1 MNEQDRHQ
9 TARDL
14 LGYIDASPS
23 PWHAVA
29 NAMEILDRRGFQ
41 RLREAETWD
50 LHPGRAYYV
59 VRDDSSLIAF
69 RIGDAALEDA
79 GFRIVGAHTDSPGFR
94 VKPNAAHAKG
104 PLAALGT
111 EIYGGPILA
120 TFADRDLTL
129 AGRVFVRDEHA
140 ESGVSPRLVHFDR
153 PLLRLPNL
161 AIHMNRDVNREGL
174 KFDYQEQLPLFLS
187 ALSEELPPE
196 QKFRR
201 LLAEQAGADPEELVS
216 WGLAVADTQAGAFW
230 GPENE
235 FIANS
240 QLDNLASC
248 HAALAALPEE
258 TADAGVAVAALFDH
272 EEVGS
277 ESYKG
282 AAGNFLESILARIA
296 EELSLSEG
304 QYRAALARSWLL
316 SADMAH
322 ATHPHFPSH
331 HEPQHPV
338 KVNEGPVI
346 KINAAQR
353 YATDELGEA
362 YFARLCEETGIPCQK
377 YIHRN
382 DLPCGSTIGPMMA
395 ARLGLRTVDVGNPM
409 WAMHSLRES
418 AGTFDHGALIRV
430 LETFY
435 TTGRGGVGRTLG
447 VLP

>member
-1 MNEQDRHQ
+1 MNEQDRRQ
-9 TARDL
+9 TAQDL
-14 LGYIDASPS
+14 LDYIDASPS

-29 NAMEILDRRGFQ
+29 NAMEALERRGYQ
-41 RLREAETWD
+41 RLWEEETWD
-50 LHPGRAYYV
+50 LLPGRAYYV

-69 RIGDAALEDA
+69 RIGNAALEDA

-94 VKPNAAHAKG
+94 VKPNAAFAKG
-104 PLAALGT
+104 PLAVLGT

-120 TFADRDLTL
+120 TFTDRDLTL
-129 AGRVFVRDEHA
+129 AGRVFVRDKDA
-140 ESGVSPRLVHFDR
+140 ETGVSPVLVNFAR

-161 AIHMNRDVNREGL
+161 AIHMNREVNKEGL
-174 KFDYQEQLPLFLS
+174 KLDYQEQLPLFLS

-196 QKFRR
+196 RQFRR
-201 LLAEQAGADPEELVS
+201 LLAEQAGVKEEDLVS
-216 WGLAVADTQAGAFW
+216 WGLAVADTQPGAFW
-230 GPENE
+230 GPDNE
-235 FIANS
+235 FLADS
-240 QLDNLASC
+240 QVDNLASC

-282 AAGNFLESILARIA
+282 AAGNFLESVLARIA
-296 EELSLSEG
+296 EELELSEG
-304 QYRAALARSWLL
+304 GYRSALARSWLL

-322 ATHPHFPSH
+322 ATHPHYPGH

-362 YFARLCEETGIPCQK
+362 FFVHLCEASGVPHQR

-418 AGTFDHGALIRV
+418 AGALDHGALIRV

-435 TTGRGGVGRTLG
+435 TTGQGGVGGSLDI
-447 VLP
+447 LP

>member
-1 MNEQDRHQ
+1 MTEQDRRDTSQ
-9 TARDL
+9 DL
-14 LGYIDASPS
+14 LDYIDASPS

-29 NAMEILDRRGFQ
+29 NAAADLDRRGYH
-41 RLREAETWD
+41 RLSEDAGWD
-50 LHPGRAYYV
+50 LQPGEGYYV

-69 RIGDAALEDA
+69 RIGDAPLSEA
-79 GFRIVGAHTDSPGFR
+79 GFRIVGGHTDSPGFR
-94 VKPNAAHAKG
+94 VKPKAAHAKG
-104 PLAALGT
+104 PLAALGV
-111 EIYGGPILA
+111 EVYGGPILA
-120 TFADRDLTL
+120 SFADRDLTL
-129 AGRVFVRDEHA
+129 AGRVMVRDGSA
-140 ESGVSPRLVHFDR
+140 RDGVSPRLVSFGR
-153 PLLRLPNL
+153 PLVRLPNL
-161 AIHMNRDVNREGL
+161 AIHMNREVNREGL

-196 QKFRR
+196 RRFRE
-201 LLAEQAGADPEELVS
+201 LLAEQAGVATDDLRS
-216 WGLAVADTQAGAFW
+216 WGLAVADTQPGAFW
-230 GPENE
+230 GADDE
-235 FIANS
+235 FIADS

-282 AAGNFLESILARIA
+282 AAGNFLEGVLERIA
-296 EELSLSEG
+296 GGLGLDGE
-304 QYRAALARSWLL
+304 QYRQALAGSWLL

-322 ATHPHFPSH
+322 AYHPAWPRH
-331 HEPQHPV
+331 HDDQHQV
-338 KVNEGPVI
+338 RVNGGPVI

-362 YFARLCEETGIPCQK
+362 YFAQLCEAVDIPCQK

-409 WAMHSLRES
+409 WAMHSVRES
-418 AGTFDHGALIRV
+418 AGAFDHGALIRV
-430 LETFY
+430 LEAFY
-435 TTGRGGVGRTLG
+435 IEGADGPGSDLA

>member
-1 MNEQDRHQ
+1 MNPQDRRQ
-9 TARDL
+9 TAQDL
-14 LGYIDASPS
+14 LRYIDASPS

-29 NAMEILDRRGFQ
+29 NAVADLERRGYQ
-41 RLREAETWD
+41 PLSEDEPWE
-50 LHPGRAYYV
+50 LHPGGAYYV

-69 RIGDAALEDA
+69 RIGDAPLTRA

-104 PLAALGT
+104 PMTALGV

-129 AGRVFVRDEHA
+129 AGRVFVRDGQ
-140 ESGVSPRLVHFDR
+140 SPTGVAPRLVHFDK
-153 PLLRLPNL
+153 PLVRLPNL
-161 AIHMNRDVNREGL
+161 AIHMNREVNKEGL
-174 KFDYQEQLPLFLS
+174 KFGYQDQLPLMLS
-187 ALSEELPPE
+187 ALSEELPPD
-196 QKFRR
+196 QRFRR
-201 LLAEQAGADPEELVS
+201 ILAERLGVDPEDIVS
-216 WGLAVADTQAGAFW
+216 WGLAVADTQPGAFW
-230 GPENE
+230 GPEDE
-235 FIANS
+235 FLADS

-258 TADAGVAVAALFDH
+258 TADTGVAMAALFDH

-277 ESYKG
+277 ESHKG
-282 AAGNFLESILARIA
+282 ASGNFLEAVMERVASGLG
-296 EELSLSEG
+296 LG
-304 QYRAALARSWLL
+304 DDDYRAALASSWLV

-322 ATHPHFPSH
+322 AYHPHYPSH
-331 HEPQHPV
+331 HDEQH
-338 KVNEGPVI
+338 KVLVNQGPVI

-362 YFARLCEETGIPCQK
+362 YFAHLCQAAEVPYQK

-395 ARLGLRTVDVGNPM
+395 TRLGLRTVDVGNPM

-418 AGTFDHGALIRV
+418 AGTYDQGAMIRV
-430 LETFY
+430 LEAFFAAGS
-435 TTGRGGVGRTLG
+435 TGGLK

>member
-1 MNEQDRHQ
+1 MNPQDRRQ
-9 TARDL
+9 TAQDL
-14 LGYIDASPS
+14 LRYIDASPS

-29 NAMEILDRRGFQ
+29 NAVADLERRGYQ
-41 RLREAETWD
+41 PLSEDAPWE
-50 LHPGRAYYV
+50 LHPGGAYYV

-69 RIGDAALEDA
+69 RIGDAPLARA

-104 PLAALGT
+104 PMTALGV

-129 AGRVFVRDEHA
+129 AGRVFVRDGQ
-140 ESGVSPRLVHFDR
+140 SPTGVAPRLVHFDK
-153 PLLRLPNL
+153 PLVRLPNL
-161 AIHMNRDVNREGL
+161 AIHMNREVNKEGL
-174 KFDYQEQLPLFLS
+174 KFGYQDQLPLMLS
-187 ALSEELPPE
+187 ALSEELPPDRR
-196 QKFRR
+196 FRQI
-201 LLAEQAGADPEELVS
+201 LAERLGVDDGDIVS
-216 WGLAVADTQAGAFW
+216 WGLAVADTQPGAFW
-230 GPENE
+230 GPEDE
-235 FIANS
+235 FLANS

-258 TADAGVAVAALFDH
+258 TADTGVAMAALFDH

-282 AAGNFLESILARIA
+282 ASGNFLEAVMERVASGLGLGGD
-296 EELSLSEG
+296 E
-304 QYRAALARSWLL
+304 YRAALASSWLL

-322 ATHPHFPSH
+322 AYHPHYASH
-331 HEPQHPV
+331 HDEQH
-338 KVNEGPVI
+338 KVLVNQGPVI

-362 YFARLCEETGIPCQK
+362 YFAHLCQTAGVPYQR

-395 ARLGLRTVDVGNPM
+395 SRLGLRTVDVGNPM

-418 AGTFDHGALIRV
+418 AGTYDQGAMIRA
-430 LETFY
+430 LEAFFAAGGAE
-435 TTGRGGVGRTLG
+435 GRK

>member
-1 MNEQDRHQ
+1 MSEQDRRQ
-9 TARDL
+9 TAQDL
-14 LGYIDASPS
+14 LDYIDASPS

-29 NAMEILDRRGFQ
+29 NAAAELERRGFTP
-41 RLREAETWD
+41 LREDQRWE
-50 LHPGRAYYV
+50 LQPGRGYYV

-69 RIGDAALEDA
+69 RVGNGPLNRG

-94 VKPNAAHAKG
+94 VKPNAAQAKG
-104 PLAALGT
+104 PMSTLGV

-129 AGRVFVRDEHA
+129 AGRVFVNDPA
-140 ESGVSPRLVHFDR
+140 SPTGVRPHLVHFDR
-153 PLLRLPNL
+153 PIVRLPNL
-161 AIHMNRDVNREGL
+161 AIHMNREVNREGL
-174 KFDYQEQLPLFLS
+174 KFNYQDQLPLMLS
-187 ALSEELPPE
+187 ALSEELPPDS
-196 QKFRR
+196 QFRH
-201 LLAEQAGADPEELVS
+201 LLAERLGVAVDAINS
-216 WGLAVADTQAGAFW
+216 WGLAVADTQPGAFW
-230 GPENE
+230 GPAAEYL
-235 FIANS
+235 ANS

-248 HAALAALPEE
+248 HAALAALPDDGPE
-258 TADAGVAVAALFDH
+258 AGVAVAALFDH

-282 AAGNFLESILARIA
+282 ASGNFLEAVLERIA
-296 EELSLSEG
+296 GGLQLDADD
-304 QYRAALARSWLL
+304 YRAALAASWLV

-322 ATHPHFPSH
+322 AYHPHYASH
-331 HEPQHPV
+331 HDEQHQV
-338 KVNEGPVI
+338 RVNQGPVI

-362 YFARLCEETGIPCQK
+362 YFARLCQAVGVGHQK

-418 AGTFDHGALIRV
+418 AGAFDQGAMIEV
-430 LETFY
+430 LRAFY
-435 TTGRGGVGRTLG
+435 ADDGGGISA
-447 VLP
+447 